1 MKIDNGVA
9 LALDFNVRVAD
20 NVELAQPPF
29 FFEVESA
36 VAVYEAIHGRFGFYL
51 AVETAIQLRG
61 VLSVINA
68 LAVDIRG
75 EITANL
81 VRCHAPPLVYRLAQK
96 LYRLDFKSRLE
107 NLHLALGV
115 HYLQRILFASL
126 RVRLCT
132 LEKRLYAL
140 NHSRLLP

>member
-9 LALDFNVRVAD
+9 IALDFNVRVPH
-20 NVELAQPPF
+20 NVKLAEPPLLF
-29 FFEVESA
+29 KVESA
-36 VAVYEAIHGRFGFYL
+36 VAVYEAIYGRFGFYL
-51 AVETAIQLRG
+51 AVKAAIKLGG
-61 VLSVINA
+61 VLSIINA
-68 LAVDIRG
+68 IAVQIRRK
-75 EITANL
+75 ITANL

-115 HYLQRILFASL
+115 HYLQRILFASW